1 MAVYLSESVGL
12 SQTLGDAVPAPAVLL
27 GFVAWLVLLSRP
39 QISSHLQLVPTFPF
53 PFQFQLH
60 THRRIRQR
68 VERQAVGGAGPVRG
82 GGSTE
87 QGGRDTLTYKHKE

>member
-53 PFQFQLH
+53 PFQLH